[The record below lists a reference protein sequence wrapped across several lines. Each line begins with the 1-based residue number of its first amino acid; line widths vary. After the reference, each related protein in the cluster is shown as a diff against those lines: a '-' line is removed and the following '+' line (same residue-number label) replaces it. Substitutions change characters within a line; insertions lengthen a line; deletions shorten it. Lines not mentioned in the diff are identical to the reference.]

1 MRPTAWYYPAPGSTA
16 WNLLAGIGNPKD
28 IGVTGLETLILERSG
43 ITPWQLAMLVERN
56 PRLRVLK
63 LRTCRGAQ
71 PEFLNWLGGV
81 EKDQNGAVIKR
92 QRLAPGATLEVL
104 WLENCHDLLSSPID
118 EQKVKQ
124 LPARPSD
131 EGFEWVR
138 NLSNLQVSFLSRGYT
153 LSRSWPFFSKL

>member
-1 MRPTAWYYPAPGSTA
+1 MHS
-16 WNLLAGIGNPKD
+16 
-28 IGVTGLETLILERSG
+28 RS
-43 ITPWQLAMLVERN
+43 
-56 PRLRVLK
+56 
-63 LRTCRGAQ
+63 
-71 PEFLNWLGGV
+71 FLNWLGGV

-104 WLENCHDLLSSPID
+104 WLENCHDLLSPPID

-138 NLSNLQVSFLSRGYT
+138 NLSNLQSLSFRECACISSEYVDRANKAIWKIAEVILPYAFVTQNSAIEVDPLLS
-153 LSRSWPFFSKL
+153 

>member
-1 MRPTAWYYPAPGSTA
+1 MVHS
-16 WNLLAGIGNPKD
+16 
-28 IGVTGLETLILERSG
+28 RS
-43 ITPWQLAMLVERN
+43 
-56 PRLRVLK
+56 
-63 LRTCRGAQ
+63 
-71 PEFLNWLGGV
+71 FLNWLGGV

-104 WLENCHDLLSSPID
+104 WLENCHDLLSPPID